1 MRRLLP
7 HVGLVVAVLGVA
19 FVVRALIIT
28 WPEVRAAVAGANPA
42 PLVAALALG
51 SGAIFLIGL
60 GWRRCLAALG
70 TRASVRETLHWYYV
84 GVLGK
89 YVPGGILSVVGRGE
103 MARRGGV
110 PASVGYG
117 STVLSLAVTYLAA
130 ILVAAIALATGG
142 AGRDGRYWPVLVLLP
157 LGIAAL
163 HPRVVEAALRV
174 ARRVLRRELPITVP
188 RWSVSLGLLL
198 WHVPAWLAIG
208 GATWLVAATLDA
220 SAPDVRA
227 ILFATVVS
235 WVVGFLVVAA
245 PGGIGVREAVFV
257 ATVTVLGSSGVV
269 AAVAIVARVI
279 FILVDLIGA
288 AVATSVARSRTEAGT
303 RSGPATRARPAPRPW
318 LTTGRPGLTSGG
330 DPGAVRDRTSNGT
343 SAARVSPTNE
353 DQDRR

>member
-1 MRRLLP
+1 MRRLLRY
-7 HVGLVVAVLGVA
+7 VGLVVAVFGVA

-51 SGAIFLIGL
+51 SGAMFVIGL
-60 GWRRCLAALG
+60 GWRRCLAALR
-70 TRASVRETLHWYYV
+70 TRASVREALHWYYM
-84 GVLGK
+84 GQLGK
-89 YVPGGILSVVGRGE
+89 YVPGGIWSVVGRGE

-142 AGRDGRYWPVLVLLP
+142 AGRGGRYWPVLLLLP

-174 ARRVLRRELPITVP
+174 ARRVLRRELPVTVP
-188 RWSVSLGLLL
+188 RWGVSLGLLL

-257 ATVTVLGSSGVV
+257 ATATVLGSSGVA
-269 AAVAIVARVI
+269 AAVALVARVI

-288 AVATSVARSRTEAGT
+288 AVATSVARSGTKAGT
-303 RSGPATRARPAPRPW
+303 RSGPATRAGPAPRP
-318 LTTGRPGLTSGG
+318 
-330 DPGAVRDRTSNGT
+330 
-343 SAARVSPTNE
+343 
-353 DQDRR
+353 